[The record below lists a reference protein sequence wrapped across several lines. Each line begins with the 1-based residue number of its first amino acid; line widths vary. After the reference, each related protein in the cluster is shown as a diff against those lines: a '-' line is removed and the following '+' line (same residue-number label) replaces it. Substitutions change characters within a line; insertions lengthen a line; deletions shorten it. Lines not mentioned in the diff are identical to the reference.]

1 MSRGRVLPVA
11 LGERPSLSLPGSG
24 ATSSSGVPCPIN
36 MPLQSPFVRV
46 HVPSNLLFLPPLR
59 TRPTS
64 RVADAKVLYPD
75 GVHRGSLQER
85 PLLGLRREEH
95 MRPGVQSR
103 GDLLRRP
110 RARAS
115 RRGPSPT
122 AGGGSA
128 HEGPVAGCVAAPAA
142 GSQAVRVKG
151 REAVPQQRAVHP
163 HGPLSSEGHCSGCPA

>member
-142 GSQAVRVKG
+142 GSRAVRVKG
-151 REAVPQQRAVHP
+151 EGGSPATEGSSS